1 MKKRNLISLSTML
14 ALIFSSVAPLY
25 AQDGRQVRNDRTP
38 INRQSGQRTVVTQR
52 SAGQLRAE
60 MSVAC
65 DEAEATFNFMANYS
79 IAQDSVQKNGYENI
93 SGVLEQITNLRK
105 QIGAIPDS
113 DLQTMS
119 NSFPDSETL
128 ERLTLT
134 LRKMRSDPGFQS
146 SLENAEKWFNSENG
160 ISSRQGASKSVVRS
174 STSSPAFTRTLCN
187 FSNLTDFP
195 SAKDIGITKRVL
207 HVANVF
213 LLSFDPSLGNNV
225 PNPLYFIRVA
235 AKAIVGA
242 VLIGLESARDAGLWC
257 QDLATNMQF
266 GLVVDAQI
274 YVNFMYPNNGIGG
287 YADYLKELVTAM
299 IQKAMD
305 SGITVNCASTRLAE
319 ADVFYNAGDWGNAYK
334 KYRAAYSNIGAAEC
348 LLQ

>member
-1 MKKRNLISLSTML
+1 MTKRNLISLFTLL
-14 ALIFSSVAPLY
+14 ALIFSSVVPLY
-25 AQDGRQVRNDRTP
+25 AQDGRQISNDRTP
-38 INRQSGQRTVVTQR
+38 INRQPGQRTVVAQR
-52 SAGQLRAE
+52 SADQLRGE
-60 MSVAC
+60 MSAAC
-65 DEAEATFNFMANYS
+65 DEAEATFKFMANYS
-79 IAQDSVQKNGYENI
+79 IAQDGVQKIGYENF
-93 SGVLEQITNLRK
+93 SGVLEQIANLRK
-105 QIGAIPDS
+105 QVGAIPDS
-113 DLQTMS
+113 DLQAMG

-128 ERLTLT
+128 ERLTQS
-134 LRKMRSDPGFQS
+134 LRKMRSDPEFLA
-146 SLENAEKWFNSENG
+146 SLESAEKWFNSDART
-160 ISSRQGASKSVVRS
+160 SARAGASKSFARS

-225 PNPLYFIRVA
+225 PNPLYFIPVA

-242 VLIGLESARDAGLWC
+242 VLLGLESARDAGLWC

-274 YVNFMYPNNGIGG
+274 YVNFMYPNGIGG

-305 SGITVNCASTRLAE
+305 SGIPTNCASTRLAE